1 MDMEDKQVL
10 TKWLLQRITLADE
23 RKQFMLGVSRKFAID
38 GYASYERGLADGEV
52 SAANSEL
59 RFITD
64 LIREMEN
71 M

>member
-1 MDMEDKQVL
+1 MDMEDKQSL
-10 TKWLLQRITLADE
+10 IKWLFQRLHLTDE
-23 RKQFMLGVSRKFAID
+23 RKQFMLDVSSKFAVD
-38 GYASYERGLADGEV
+38 GYASYERGIADGEV
-52 SAANSEL
+52 SAANSEM